1 MNAECDAR
9 QAQPIRRKA
18 GATNTTQGRRN
29 HRGTARH
36 PGLGPPR
43 SLRVLPRRRL
53 CDWWGI
59 AAALLGID
67 ESASPPFTS
76 SLIASRFCR
85 SSLSQ
90 ALLEHGWDMAGA
102 LLGIDKSWDTRPI
115 RSCQPLVSLF
125 TSPRHRGL
133 KGPLLA
139 RHCGRQWDHSMASCV
154 GKGLMSRGRACSASR
169 GACLPVGCTGAPS
182 DCSRVLRHP
191 PSKKKIQFFSLCCGV
206 DNLVCGETLSGPVVI
221 CWAQKLLNG

>member
-1 MNAECDAR
+1 MLNATQGRRNQYDVR

-18 GATNTTQGRRN
+18 GATTVARL
-29 HRGTARH
+29 GTRAWGLPGACGFSREDVCAIGGALLRH
-36 PGLGPPR
+36 CWEST
-43 SLRVLPRRRL
+43 SLPVLPSRPLSSRL
-53 CDWWGI
+53 
-59 AAALLGID
+59 
-67 ESASPPFTS
+67 ESADPLCP
-76 SLIASRFCR
+76 RHC
-85 SSLSQ
+85 
-90 ALLEHGWDMAGA
+90 WDMAETW
-102 LLGIDKSWDTRPI
+102 LGIDKSWDTRPI